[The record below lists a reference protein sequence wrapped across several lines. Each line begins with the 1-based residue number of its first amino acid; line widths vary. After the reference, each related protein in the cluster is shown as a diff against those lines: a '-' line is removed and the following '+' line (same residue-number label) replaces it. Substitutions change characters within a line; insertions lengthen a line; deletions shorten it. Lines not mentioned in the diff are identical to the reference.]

1 MNIEHKENILTRL
14 SESHT
19 KLEQAL
25 EGLDLELLI
34 HSDTDWRIRD
44 ILGHIAT
51 WDRVLIHAIETYL
64 AGSEYVIPGMIG
76 DETEFNNQKVF
87 EQKDL
92 STPKILKGWNQS
104 RIDFIAAV
112 QQIPPEKFFD
122 ELAFPWGDERGSI
135 SVMIEYMIEH
145 NGEHQEEILK
155 ALQETTG

>member
-14 SESHT
+14 SDSHT
-19 KLEQAL
+19 ELEQAL

-51 WDRVLIHAIETYL
+51 WDRVLIQSIETFFG
-64 AGSEYVIPGMIG
+64 GSEYVIPDMIG
-76 DETEFNNQKVF
+76 DETDFNNQKVL
-87 EQKDL
+87 EQKNL
-92 STPKILKGWNQS
+92 STPEILKEWNQS

-112 QQIPPEKFFD
+112 QQIPPEIFFD

-135 SVMIEYMIEH
+135 SLMIEYMIEH

-155 ALQETTG
+155 ALEETSG